1 MSIVHFSSQHWIHW
15 MMGVCCMTLYTA
27 VIMQMS
33 EFMHVARKV
42 MQWDVMGST
51 CKYKRIQTPILYVL
65 WPSTI

>member
-1 MSIVHFSSQHWIHW
+1 
-15 MMGVCCMTLYTA
+15 MTLYTA